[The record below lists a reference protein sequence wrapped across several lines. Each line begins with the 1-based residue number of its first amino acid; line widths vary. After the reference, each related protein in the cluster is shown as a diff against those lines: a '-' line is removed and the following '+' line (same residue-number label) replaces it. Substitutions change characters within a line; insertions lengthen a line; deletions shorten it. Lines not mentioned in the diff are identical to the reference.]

1 MAPCASFPQP
11 EKADCSSGRTADQ
24 TLGQEDARGRRLSAD
39 VVDERRR
46 RKVRGE
52 VYNMALVLDYV
63 ILG

>member
-1 MAPCASFPQP
+1 MAPCASLPQP
-11 EKADCSSGRTADQ
+11 EKADCSSGKTSDQ

-46 RKVRGE
+46 REARAE
-52 VYNMALVLDYV
+52 VYNIVLMLDYV